1 MSSLLKLPPLSLYIH
16 IPWCLKKC
24 PYCDFNSHE
33 FKGAVPE
40 NEYIDA
46 LLMDLDQGLG
56 YVQERTLQ
64 SIFFGG
70 GTPSLFSAKAI
81 QRFLEGCHQRIGFA
95 EDIEI
100 TLEANPGTFEQ
111 QKFADFR
118 TAGINRLSIGIQSF
132 QEDFLSRL
140 GRVHNASEALRAADI
155 ARKAGFD
162 NVNLDLM
169 FGLPSQEQE
178 QALADLQQ
186 AIALNPSHI
195 SWYQLTLEPNTQ
207 FYRYPPAL
215 PEASLIEGMQD
226 AGIELLAESGFQR
239 YEISAFSQPGQRSQ
253 HNLNY
258 WHFGDYLGIGAGAHG
273 KLTLPAQ
280 NQIIR
285 TRKLRQPR
293 AYLQPHAI
301 YCVSQSAIEQAE
313 LPLEFMMNVLRLTE
327 GATES
332 LFEERTGLPLSLV
345 QKNLDDLRKQG
356 LLLRRDIVP
365 TAKGMDLLNN
375 VLQAFIR

>member
-33 FKGAVPE
+33 FKGSVPE

-46 LLMDLDQGLG
+46 LLKDLDKELD
-56 YVQERTLQ
+56 YVQERSLQ
-64 SIFFGG
+64 SVFFGG

-81 QRFLEGCHQRIGFA
+81 QRLLEGCNQRISFA
-95 EDIEI
+95 GDIEI

-132 QEDFLSRL
+132 QEDFLIRL
-140 GRVHNASEALRAADI
+140 GRVHNASEAMRAADI

-169 FGLPSQEQE
+169 FGLPGQQQK

-186 AIALNPSHI
+186 AIALNPAHI
-195 SWYQLTLEPNTQ
+195 SWYQLTLEPNTL

-215 PEASLIEGMQD
+215 PEAPLIEGMQD
-226 AGIELLAESGFQR
+226 AGIELLAESGYQR
-239 YEISAFSQPGQRSQ
+239 YEISAFGQPGQQSR

-293 AYLQPHAI
+293 AYLQPNAI
-301 YCVSQSAIEQAE
+301 YCISQSAIEPSE
-313 LPLEFMMNVLRLTE
+313 LPLEFMMNVLRLSE
-327 GATES
+327 GAPES
-332 LFEERTGLPLSLV
+332 LFKERTGLPLSLV
-345 QKNLDDLRKQG
+345 QENLADLREQG
-356 LLLRRDIVP
+356 LLLSRDIVP

-375 VLQAFIR
+375 VLQAFIH

>member
-33 FKGAVPE
+33 FKGSVPE

-46 LLMDLDQGLG
+46 LLKDLDKELD
-56 YVQERTLQ
+56 YVQERSLQ
-64 SIFFGG
+64 SVFFGG

-81 QRFLEGCHQRIGFA
+81 QRLLEGCNQRISFA
-95 EDIEI
+95 GDIEI

-132 QEDFLSRL
+132 QEDFLIRL
-140 GRVHNASEALRAADI
+140 GRVHNASEAMRAADI

-169 FGLPSQEQE
+169 FGLPGQQQK

-186 AIALNPSHI
+186 AIALNPAHI
-195 SWYQLTLEPNTQ
+195 SWYQLTLEPNTL

-215 PEASLIEGMQD
+215 PEAPLIEGMQD
-226 AGIELLAESGFQR
+226 AGIELLAESGYQR
-239 YEISAFSQPGQRSQ
+239 YEISAFGQPGQQSR

-293 AYLQPHAI
+293 AYLQPNAI
-301 YCVSQSAIEQAE
+301 YCISQSAIEPSE
-313 LPLEFMMNVLRLTE
+313 LPLEFMMNVLRLSE
-327 GATES
+327 GAPES

-345 QKNLDDLRKQG
+345 QENLADLREQG
-356 LLLRRDIVP
+356 LLLSRDIVP

-375 VLQAFIR
+375 VLQAFIH